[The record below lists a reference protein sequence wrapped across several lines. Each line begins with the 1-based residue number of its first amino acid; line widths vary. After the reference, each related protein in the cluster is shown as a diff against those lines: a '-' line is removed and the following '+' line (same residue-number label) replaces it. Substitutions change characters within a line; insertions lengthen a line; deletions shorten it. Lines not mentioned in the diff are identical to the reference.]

1 MKTIPDEVIV
11 AQLNEEKVAVKPS
24 STTQI
29 AGKDSVEGPAKPS
42 SNSIPKTSVS
52 ITRPVVTAEKP
63 KPISHIPS
71 KPSKKPAGEFNVSMP
86 VVETQKNENASE
98 VVKNAPEDRNIGK
111 KAQKRLN
118 NARSTDIEARDESVV
133 DHPKPIIELV
143 TPSSKPANA
152 QIKAEIPK
160 TDSYFLITD
169 QQEPNEHTTFFIED
183 SREQVEAPTQDAAVI
198 DTPTTS
204 EELLEDARN
213 ELGIADTDHE
223 DTVFEIVLSEASL
236 SFEDETE
243 RSQIIETVDLIDQK
257 VLQLDE
263 ETVPKVEAIFE
274 SIDQTIQTLEGV
286 SLEKPSNELRE
297 IQDKLVEYV
306 NDLLITL
313 EIEADQEIINKIV
326 YILMTKQ
333 AVIKQIYDHNYAAD
347 NYEEGTREV
356 LSSVSGF
363 VAAIKHLLE
372 PIHALLGRT
381 AISIVT
387 K

>member
-118 NARSTDIEARDESVV
+118 NARSTDIEARDEPVV
-133 DHPKPIIELV
+133 DHPKPLIELV
-143 TPSSKPANA
+143 PFSQPANDR
-152 QIKAEIPK
+152 IKTE
-160 TDSYFLITD
+160 DSKADSNLLVTS
-169 QQEPNEHTTFFIED
+169 QQEPNEHTISLVEDKKGHGRIE
-183 SREQVEAPTQDAAVI
+183 EQAQDPTTIEAP
-198 DTPTTS
+198 TS
-204 EELLEDARN
+204 EELLEDARD
-213 ELGIADTDHE
+213 ELGISNPDHE

-347 NYEEGTREV
+347 NHEEGTREV

-372 PIHALLGRT
+372 PIYALLGRT